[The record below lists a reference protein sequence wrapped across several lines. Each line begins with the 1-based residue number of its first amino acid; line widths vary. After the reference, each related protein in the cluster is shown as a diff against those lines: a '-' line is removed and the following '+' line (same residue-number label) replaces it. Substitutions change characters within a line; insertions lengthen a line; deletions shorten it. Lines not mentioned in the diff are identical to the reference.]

1 MFQAKILVNN
11 PKFFDNYEDAEEF
24 FDANK
29 IDLNN
34 DQQKLNS

>member
-11 PKFFDNYEDAEEF
+11 PKFLDNYEDAEEF